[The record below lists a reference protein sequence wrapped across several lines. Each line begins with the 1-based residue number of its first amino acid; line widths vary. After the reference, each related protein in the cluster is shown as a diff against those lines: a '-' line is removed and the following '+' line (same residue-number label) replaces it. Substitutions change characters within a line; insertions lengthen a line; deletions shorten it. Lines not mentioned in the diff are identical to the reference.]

1 MNHQFITK
9 DNLEALGIDLS
20 NRDVDALLAE
30 LNNALQERVSV
41 EITESLNGEQLQEL
55 LEIQETASADEL
67 TAWLER
73 HVPNLQQVVQ
83 EEIDVILGELAD
95 ENDVENRDVA

>member
-20 NRDVDALLAE
+20 NRDVDALLTE

-41 EITESLNGEQLQEL
+41 EITESLNGKQLQEL

-95 ENDVENRDVA
+95 ENDVENQDVA

>member
-20 NRDVDALLAE
+20 NRDVDALLTE

-95 ENDVENRDVA
+95 ENDVENQDVA

>member
-95 ENDVENRDVA
+95 ENDVENQDVA

>member
-20 NRDVDALLAE
+20 NRDVDALLTE

-95 ENDVENRDVA
+95 ENDVESQDIA